1 MTREGFLG
9 TNFRFIYSDETYRIN
24 ILSDTSLH
32 WTREVGDNVG
42 QSDEESYVLDVL
54 SEDLIMLSWV
64 EADGL
69 GLSNVMNLS
78 DGNLVTHANH
88 GRDVFQNRGQH
99 TLKGA

>member
-1 MTREGFLG
+1 MTGEELIGA
-9 TNFRFIYSDETYRIN
+9 NFQFIYSDETYRIN
-24 ILSDTSLH
+24 VLSDTSLR

-54 SEDLIMLSWV
+54 SKDLIILTWV

-69 GLSNVMNLS
+69 GRSNVMNLS

-88 GRDVFQNRGQH
+88 GRDVFQNRGRH
-99 TLKGA
+99 TWREA